1 MTRLTIEIIIKHFRV
16 VFLAILPLFELENA
30 KHFLKELMVKNELF
44 TQVTFIWLPTQA
56 LRIFMPNQ
64 DPIEQK
70 IKTLTLS
77 KRTVELLVT
86 SRHRRNN
93 TINL

>member
-44 TQVTFIWLPTQA
+44 TQVTFI
-56 LRIFMPNQ
+56 
-64 DPIEQK
+64 
-70 IKTLTLS
+70 
-77 KRTVELLVT
+77 
-86 SRHRRNN
+86 
-93 TINL
+93 